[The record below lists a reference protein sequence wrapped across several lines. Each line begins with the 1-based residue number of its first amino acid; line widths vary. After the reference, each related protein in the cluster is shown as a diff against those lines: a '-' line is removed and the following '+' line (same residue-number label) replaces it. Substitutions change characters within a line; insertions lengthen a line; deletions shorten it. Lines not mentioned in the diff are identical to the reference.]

1 MTESKGAIG
10 IVVDDMFFAAKIRGT
25 AQANGEIVT
34 SVNSL
39 AQIDGELA
47 ASPPSILLVDLN
59 SKRVDP
65 FEVIE
70 RVKSTAELAKVP
82 VIGFLSHVEV
92 EMKRRAEE
100 AGFDYVLPRSLFSR
114 LLPEIVTGNLA
125 SLPARA

>member
-25 AQANGEIVT
+25 AQANDQTVKT
-34 SVNSL
+34 VNSL
-39 AQIDGELA
+39 AQIEDELA

-59 SKRVDP
+59 SKRLDP

-70 RVKSTAELAKVP
+70 RVKSTAGLKQVP

-92 EMKRRAEE
+92 EMKRRAEQ

-125 SLPARA
+125 SLPSRA